1 MEKSHCRRGFPV
13 SPGFHLAT
21 GIAVYVCVCIY
32 YTVMNFSTVYLV
44 EFHVFELLRNNMLYK
59 TYLLMETIC

>member
-1 MEKSHCRRGFPV
+1 MFP
-13 SPGFHLAT
+13 SKPWPPLSNR
-21 GIAVYVCVCIY
+21 YCSECVCLCNY
-32 YTVMNFSTVYLV
+32 YIVKNSSTVYLV